1 MKASLVFFFF
11 QLIIL
16 YPVFSQALVG
26 TWNLEEGK
34 YNNSVIQNLSSEL
47 IITDINASDSLNYFV
62 TFTDSVSSGSVDA
75 RYTLEDDKFISNLNN
90 AQFALNG
97 FSSSSAAGPNGV
109 QTLWLTFLQIPI
121 SVFNQWGGTII
132 GFGSPTFS
140 VDGTKLTLES
150 QDGKTIL
157 IYDKMLSHNAA
168 HLSARE
174 DITLF
179 PNPSRGQ
186 VLIRGEDMGGNWD
199 LVLFN
204 SQGQII
210 RRAVW
215 NANYS
220 PELPINLRSL
230 PVGIYCLKGRKGKE
244 FFTKR
249 LVLQ

>member
-1 MKASLVFFFF
+1 MKISLVLFF

-47 IITDINASDSLNYFV
+47 VITDINASDSLNYFV
-62 TFTDSVSSGSVDA
+62 TFTDSISSGSVDA
-75 RYTLEDDKFISNLNN
+75 RYTLEGDKFISNLNN

-97 FSSSSAAGPNGV
+97 FSSSSAAGPNGI
-109 QTLWLTFLQIPI
+109 QILWLTFLQIPI

-168 HLSARE
+168 HLSTRE

-186 VLIRGEDMGGNWD
+186 IFIRGEDIKGNWN

-204 SQGQII
+204 SQGQM
-210 RRAVW
+210 VW
-215 NANYS
+215 RSIWKTDFS
-220 PELPINLRSL
+220 PELAINLKSL
-230 PVGIYCLKGRKGKE
+230 PSGMYCLKGVKGIE
-244 FFTKR
+244 SFTKR
-249 LVLQ
+249 LVLE